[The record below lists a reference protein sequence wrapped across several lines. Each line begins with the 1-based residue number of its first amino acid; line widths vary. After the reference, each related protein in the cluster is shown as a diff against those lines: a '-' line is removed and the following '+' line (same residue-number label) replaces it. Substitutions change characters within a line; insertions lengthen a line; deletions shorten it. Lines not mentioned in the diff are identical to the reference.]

1 LSPFEPWARTRT
13 KAGGTTMSSV
23 PRYLKGGLGGD
34 PRDNIR
40 ALEALRG
47 SRMQPQEAE
56 AWLCVLEAT
65 PKEVGAIC

>member
-1 LSPFEPWARTRT
+1 
-13 KAGGTTMSSV
+13 MSSV

-34 PRDNIR
+34 PRDSVR

-56 AWLCVLEAT
+56 AWLCVLEET
-65 PKEVGAIC
+65 PKEGGATC